1 MAFRF
6 TLDAVLRFR
15 ESVEHSEEAVLL
27 RIVQQIVET
36 EQQLDQVEAGQI
48 RIRESREQ
56 DLALRL
62 PGVHLIDIA
71 MRELELKTAAD
82 GLRSQLRQLELQRVN
97 QLAVYQ
103 TARQDRQVLTDLRGQ
118 QRRRYQLEQK
128 RQEQK
133 TLDDLFLARAKEG
146 N

>member
-27 RIVQQIVET
+27 RIVQQILET
-36 EQQLDQVEAGQI
+36 EQQLDQVEAEQV

-56 DLALRL
+56 DLALKL
-62 PGVHLIDIA
+62 PGVHLMDIA

-82 GLRSQLRQLELQRVN
+82 GLRSQLRQLEQERVN

-103 TARQDRQVLTDLRGQ
+103 TARRDRQVLTELRQQ
-118 QRRRYQLEQK
+118 QRQRHQLEQK

-133 TLDDLFLARAKEG
+133 TLDDLFLARARER

>member
-36 EQQLDQVEAGQI
+36 EQQLDQVEAEQV

-56 DLALRL
+56 DLALKL
-62 PGVHLIDIA
+62 PGVHLMDIA

-82 GLRSQLRQLELQRVN
+82 GLRSQLRQLEQERVN

-103 TARQDRQVLTDLRGQ
+103 TARRDRQVLTELRQQ
-118 QRRRYQLEQK
+118 QRQRHQLEQK

-133 TLDDLFLARAKEG
+133 TLDDLFLARARER

>member
-36 EQQLDQVEAGQI
+36 EQQLAQVEAEQI

-56 DLALRL
+56 DLALKL
-62 PGVHLIDIA
+62 PGVHLTNIA

-82 GLRSQLRQLELQRVN
+82 GLRSELRQLEVQRVN
-97 QLAVYQ
+97 QLSVYQ
-103 TARQDRQVLTDLRGQ
+103 TARQDRQVLTELREQ
-118 QRRRYQLEQK
+118 QRHRHQFEQK

-133 TLDDLFLARAKEG
+133 MLDDLFLARARER

>member
-1 MAFRF
+1 MPEPQA
-6 TLDAVLRFR
+6 
-15 ESVEHSEEAVLL
+15 E
-27 RIVQQIVET
+27 
-36 EQQLDQVEAGQI
+36 QI